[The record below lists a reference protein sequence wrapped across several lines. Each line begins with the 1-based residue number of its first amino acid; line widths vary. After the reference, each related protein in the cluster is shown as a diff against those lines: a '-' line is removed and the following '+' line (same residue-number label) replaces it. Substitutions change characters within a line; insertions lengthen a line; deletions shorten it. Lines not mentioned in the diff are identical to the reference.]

1 MTPEQLRE
9 KFDAPPH
16 LHLRALSSPRRLETF
31 SPAISSPGFCA
42 RRCNCADCDRTRGS
56 TERQQLTSLQLAI
69 ATLATTFSIAAFS
82 LSGGEKVDKT
92 QPPINAKSKDEESF
106 VK

>member
-1 MTPEQLRE
+1 M
-9 KFDAPPH
+9 
-16 LHLRALSSPRRLETF
+16 RAWLT
-31 SPAISSPGFCA
+31 
-42 RRCNCADCDRTRGS
+42 TR
-56 TERQQLTSLQLAI
+56 QLAI

-82 LSGGEKVDKT
+82 LSGGEKADKT

>member
-1 MTPEQLRE
+1 MRLRW
-9 KFDAPPH
+9 
-16 LHLRALSSPRRLETF
+16 LRRIVEE
-31 SPAISSPGFCA
+31 I
-42 RRCNCADCDRTRGS
+42 RCRWLANKS
-56 TERQQLTSLQLAI
+56 KLAI
-69 ATLATTFSIAAFS
+69 ATLLTTASVAAFS